1 MDGAD
6 GVDPDTPEWLVA
18 KEVEVRAPSN
28 YVNMNV
34 FIYLDKCIH
43 IYI

>member
-18 KEVEVRAPSN
+18 KEVEVLPALLLFF
-28 YVNMNV
+28 VT
-34 FIYLDKCIH
+34 LDPKVE
-43 IYI
+43 